1 MLVATGAAALAR
13 TRARR
18 GFSVCAGVA
27 SDVALSP
34 AFLVGRRMRLGFS
47 LAAASAASAAAAA
60 AAGWAEAP
68 RPRRAG
74 GFAAAGSCAG
84 AGESVF

>member
-1 MLVATGAAALAR
+1 MLAARGSAALAR

-18 GFSVCAGVA
+18 GFSVCSGVVSGFA
-27 SDVALSP
+27 ASP

-47 LAAASAASAAAAA
+47 LAAASAAA

-74 GFAAAGSCAG
+74 GFAAADSCAG
-84 AGESVF
+84 GGESVF